1 MMGKR
6 GSTETITVGAQM
18 AQDQPSDK
26 INANSLNSG
35 LDRNEAIVSNTLKR
49 VIIFFIQP
57 LPSIVRFFN
66 R

>member
-1 MMGKR
+1 MGKR
-6 GSTETITVGAQM
+6 GSAETITVGARM

-26 INANSLNSG
+26 IFANAFTSELK
-35 LDRNEAIVSNTLKR
+35 RNEAIVSNTLKR